1 MPDDRVTAEA
11 GACQEQQADRE
22 RRAPRR
28 GESGTD
34 HRLRA
39 ASSSH
44 CRCRQSPATSDV
56 RLTGTVVDPL
66 PRPAQ
71 TLLDDRGRPVSLAD
85 RPADGLTVLVFGYRH
100 CPDFCPTTAA
110 DLAAA
115 RATLPLDQCRQVQVL
130 FVTEDPRRDTPPVL
144 RRWLHSFDDSYIGL
158 IGGNAEQGD
167 ARGALQL
174 PHHAGRRPRNTD
186 PAP

>member
-1 MPDDRVTAEA
+1 MSDGPYRTRHAA
-11 GACQEQQADRE
+11 GAAL
-22 RRAPRR
+22 AV
-28 GESGTD
+28 G
-34 HRLRA
+34 LLFL
-39 ASSSH
+39 ASA
-44 CRCRQSPATSDV
+44 CGQSPATRDV
-56 RLTGTVVDPL
+56 RLTGTVVDPPL

-71 TLLDDRGRPVSLAD
+71 TLLDVRGRPVSL
-85 RPADGLTVLVFGYRH
+85 
-100 CPDFCPTTAA
+100 A